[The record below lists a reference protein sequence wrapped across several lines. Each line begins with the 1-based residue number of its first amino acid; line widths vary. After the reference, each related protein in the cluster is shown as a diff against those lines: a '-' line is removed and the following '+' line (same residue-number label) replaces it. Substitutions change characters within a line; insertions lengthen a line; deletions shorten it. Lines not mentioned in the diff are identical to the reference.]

1 MTNQV
6 LKYGTIDAFAS
17 FTYFENDDPAN
28 AAVFMFEDNAGKT
41 VMLSTTLKIAA
52 EMRTLLNEAFTQ
64 MGNADARS
72 LAAVLMVAAEQQ
84 SKPH

>member
-6 LKYGTIDAFAS
+6 FNYSMINAFAS
-17 FTYFENDDPAN
+17 FSYFENDDPAN
-28 AAVFMFEDNAGKT
+28 AAVFIFEDNAGKT

-64 MGNADARS
+64 MGNADAGS
-72 LAAVLMVAAEQQ
+72 LAAILTVAAEHG
-84 SKPH
+84 SRTH